1 MDRQRSL
8 AGYSPW
14 GCKEL
19 DMTEHL
25 TLSLLSQAKAKIKI
39 LYRDEILRLFVTY
52 KTNVIRVMLFL
63 LELFDLYIFIKK
75 KIKAFELHQSVAV
88 FSNSWLCREKT

>member
-1 MDRQRSL
+1 MDRQRNL

-19 DMTEHL
+19 DMTGHL
-25 TLSLLSQAKAKIKI
+25 TLSLLSRPKAKIKI

-63 LELFDLYIFIKK
+63 LELLDLYIFIKK
-75 KIKAFELHQSVAV
+75 KKKHLSSINL
-88 FSNSWLCREKT
+88 

>member
-75 KIKAFELHQSVAV
+75 KNKSI
-88 FSNSWLCREKT
+88 